1 MYKAQVNG
9 VDTMVSE
16 MEKKVAL
23 HPLDP
28 QMMVFFRNFFSPLS
42 VRFIGNRRYEHE
54 ALCIICKI
62 DGRAVLQTSVRY
74 VFLEVNTTCFLR
86 GNPET

>member
-1 MYKAQVNG
+1 MKEEV
-9 VDTMVSE
+9 
-16 MEKKVAL
+16 

-28 QMMVFFRNFFSPLS
+28 PMMVFFGKMFSPLS

-62 DGRAVLQTSVRY
+62 DGREVLQTSVRY

-86 GNPET
+86 GNPEM